1 MYGGA
6 TLGCI
11 PVLPRISAFIDHAAP
26 PFTKGNC
33 ALTMGSV
40 LVSPLNWGL
49 GHATRDIPVIH
60 ELIRR
65 GHDVT
70 LAACGNALSAL
81 RREFPENRFIEFPDY
96 PAPYSSGSL
105 FLPKFC
111 AYLPVLLRALAAE
124 RRSLSRILSRD
135 RYDLII
141 SDNRL
146 GVYSERVPSLF
157 ITHQLHF
164 HFPPVIWPV
173 ELFALLL
180 NRMVQTRFER
190 VIVPDNP
197 PGPGSL
203 AGKLS
208 RPLLASSFSRLYYA
222 GILATAQKLDIPE
235 DLDLLVMVSGPE
247 PQRTIFEHTV
257 LPQLPALDGTKVVL
271 LGSPS
276 RSTLTSPDPDT
287 RIVSYADTSEKISLL
302 NRARFVICRSGYTS
316 MMELAEVQKRHGLFV
331 PTPGQTEQEY
341 LSAYYSERGWFASQS
356 QYRLDLARDMAAA
369 QPFAGFPV
377 MPRTVQN
384 VQRLYEEV
392 LAPYAE

>member
-11 PVLPRISAFIDHAAP
+11 PVLPRISAFIDHDAP
-26 PFTKGNC
+26 PFTKGNR

-81 RREFPENRFIEFPDY
+81 RREFPENRFIEFADY

-146 GVYSERVPSLF
+146 GVYSDRVPSLF
-157 ITHQLHF
+157 ITHQLHY

-180 NRMVQTRFER
+180 NRVVQTRFER

-235 DLDLLVMVSGPE
+235 DLDLLVMISGPE
-247 PQRTIFEHTV
+247 PQRTIFEQTV
-257 LPQLPALDGTKVVL
+257 LPQLPEIPGTKVVL
-271 LGSPS
+271 LGSPTH
-276 RSTLTSPDPDT
+276 RSVACPDPHTTIKSYVDT
-287 RIVSYADTSEKISLL
+287 EEKITLL
-302 NRARFVICRSGYTS
+302 NRARFIICRSGYTT

-341 LSAYYSERGWFASQS
+341 LSAYYRKKGWFLSQS
-356 QYRLDLARDMAAA
+356 QYHIDLAGGVAAA
-369 QPFAGFPV
+369 QPFSGFPA
-377 MPRTVQN
+377 MPSTTEN
-384 VQRLYEEV
+384 VRRLYEVV
-392 LAPYAE
+392 LAGYVE